1 MTNYYALW
9 IPSYQEEVPTIQRD
23 KLDEVILRDIP
34 GSDTIRLKGEIDRT
48 SFNIH
53 LCYQINKAEWNHLY
67 FICTDRQQ
75 TDGFI
80 FYSLEMEDH
89 ETETDFVRS
98 RLSENLP
105 KSIYHYFKEFF
116 HIHSLHATGEDSLL
130 PVYHSKESI
139 DWNNDQTRKSVITPI
154 IKAYTDKFDGFYRQ
168 PSGNSEIINIYACF
182 RTETTCPINLAVR
195 VNTGKDSYEWL
206 ERLMEDLS
214 FCEREALLYITKGK
228 RFESDS
234 FITVQAN

>member
-1 MTNYYALW
+1 MNTEKKFMLISIRDNKLKVKVDQYNPENNDAFQNTYMNDAPLH
-9 IPSYQEEVPTIQRD
+9 EELGLAMQNLLFHVEQLTHS
-23 KLDEVILRDIP
+23 KIP
-34 GSDTIRLKGEIDRT
+34 G
-48 SFNIH
+48 
-53 LCYQINKAEWNHLY
+53 LY
-67 FICTDRQQ
+67 
-75 TDGFI
+75 
-80 FYSLEMEDH
+80 
-89 ETETDFVRS
+89 V
-98 RLSENLP
+98 
-105 KSIYHYFKEFF
+105 
-116 HIHSLHATGEDSLL
+116 
-130 PVYHSKESI
+130 
-139 DWNNDQTRKSVITPI
+139 
-154 IKAYTDKFDGFYRQ
+154 DGFYRQ